1 MDGEEVDPMM
11 MDLVEGERRLGN
23 EQMEH
28 SVDPPFSARLTGGLV
43 ARFVSGVSGY
53 QVASFASPLAS
64 PMGCFDGALQTRS

>member
-1 MDGEEVDPMM
+1 MDGEEVDTMM
-11 MDLVEGERRLGN
+11 MGWWKRKKKGN

-43 ARFVSGVSGY
+43 ARFVSGVLGF